1 MARIK
6 YTYDTDS
13 CRYER
18 VRRSWMDVLLNS
30 LGYVAAAMVIGVVIV
45 MVYNFYFETELTRTL
60 KKENTA
66 MEKHYTSLKAE
77 LVDVE
82 QVITALRERDTK
94 IYKRIYEAEPIVE
107 NEETRLANVTLRELI
122 ENGWDNEEY
131 VEDTKQR
138 IDKLLQRSSR
148 MEFKEIA
155 LLVSENEAMLSAL
168 PAIQPVDNPDHT
180 KLASGFGMRINPFHK
195 GRVMH
200 RGIDFAA
207 HRGDPVVATGSGKV
221 IEVKENVRLETGYG
235 NYIEIDHGFGYVTK
249 YAHLEKIE
257 VTRGQEVKRG
267 EKIATVGTSGGSVA
281 PHVHYEVIRD
291 GEKIDPIHFFINGIN
306 DHDFRELRKRAR
318 QENQAFD

>member
-18 VRRSWMDVLLNS
+18 VRRSWVDILLNS
-30 LGYVAAAMVIGVVIV
+30 LGYFCTACIIAVVLVLI
-45 MVYNFYFETELTRTL
+45 YNFYFETELTRTL
-60 KKENTA
+60 KKENEA

-82 QVITALRERDTK
+82 QVIGALRERDTR
-94 IYKRIYEAEPIVE
+94 IYKRIYEAEPIMDQT
-107 NEETRLANVTLRELI
+107 ETRLENETLKELL
-122 ENGWDNEEY
+122 EKGWDNEEY
-131 VEDTKQR
+131 VNETSAR
-138 IDKLLQRSSR
+138 IDEIMAGSSTDKLR
-148 MEFKEIA
+148 EITR
-155 LLVSENEAMLSAL
+155 LVNEKADMLAAL
-168 PAIQPVDNPDHT
+168 PAIQPVHNPDLS

-200 RGIDFAA
+200 RGVDFAA
-207 HRGDPVVATGSGKV
+207 HRGEAVLATGAGTV
-221 IEVKENVRLETGYG
+221 VVVKENVKLETGYG
-235 NYIEIDHGFGYVTK
+235 NYVEIDHGYGYVTK
-249 YAHLEKIE
+249 YAHLQDI
-257 VTRGQEVKRG
+257 RVKRG
-267 EKIATVGTSGGSVA
+267 EKVTRGDTIATVGSSGGSVA

-306 DHDFRELRKRAR
+306 DHDFRELRKKAK

>member
-122 ENGWDNEEY
+122 DNGWDNEEY